1 MSSPALECRDVSK
14 TYVMGRDIEVK
25 ALKKVSLRIEKGDFV
40 SIIGPSGSGKSTL
53 LHIAGTLDKPTSGKV
68 LIDGVD
74 VTGLSESQLSV
85 FRKNKIGF
93 VFQFFNLLTNLSAI
107 ENVMLPML
115 LSKRYTAKEARLK
128 ALCLLR
134 LVGFQ
139 EDRLKNTPN
148 RLSGGQQQKVAIA
161 RALANNP
168 AYILADEPTGNLDVS
183 SSAEIVTI
191 LRLLNGFGNTIIIV
205 THNVELTK
213 VTNRVLFMNDGN
225 IYEEAP
231 RSFLDSVPMED
242 ESTMLKKK
250 IQLDLLKLE
259 KENVERLFKNRA
271 ISGETYEKAL
281 KSIEEK
287 EARVK
292 Q

>member
-14 TYVMGRDIEVK
+14 TYLMGREIEVK
-25 ALKKVSLRIEKGDFV
+25 ALKNVSLRIEKGDFV

-85 FRKNKIGF
+85 LRKNKIGF

-107 ENVMLPML
+107 DNVMLPML
-115 LSKRYTAKEARLK
+115 LSKRYTVKEARLK
-128 ALCLLR
+128 ALYLLR

-213 VTNRVLFMNDGN
+213 VTNRVLFMNDGH

-231 RSFLDSVPMED
+231 RSFLDSTPMED
-242 ESTMLKKK
+242 ESTLLKKK

-259 KENVERLFKNRA
+259 KENIERLFKNRA
-271 ISGETYEKAL
+271 ISSETYEKAL

-287 EARVK
+287 EERVK

>member
-1 MSSPALECRDVSK
+1 
-14 TYVMGRDIEVK
+14 MGRDIEVK
-25 ALKKVSLRIEKGDFV
+25 ALKNVSLRIEKGDFV

-74 VTGLSESQLSV
+74 VTGLSENQLSV

-93 VFQFFNLLTNLSAI
+93 VFQFFNLLTNLSAL

-128 ALCLLR
+128 ALYLLR

-191 LRLLNGFGNTIIIV
+191 LRLLNRFGNTIIIV

-213 VTNRVLFMNDGN
+213 VTNRVLFMNDGH

-259 KENVERLFKNRA
+259 KENVERLFKSRA

>member
-25 ALKKVSLRIEKGDFV
+25 ALKNVSLRIEKGDFV

-93 VFQFFNLLTNLSAI
+93 IFQFFNLLTNLSAL

-128 ALCLLR
+128 ALYLLR

-213 VTNRVLFMNDGN
+213 VTNRVLFMNDGH

-259 KENVERLFKNRA
+259 KENVERLFKSRA

>member
-14 TYVMGRDIEVK
+14 KYLMGREIEVK
-25 ALKKVSLRIEKGDFV
+25 ALKNVSLRIEKGDFV

-85 FRKNKIGF
+85 LRKNKIGF

-107 ENVMLPML
+107 DNVMLPML
-115 LSKRYTAKEARLK
+115 LSKRYTVKEARLK
-128 ALCLLR
+128 ALYLLR

-213 VTNRVLFMNDGN
+213 VTNRVLFMNDGH

-231 RSFLDSVPMED
+231 RSFLDSAPMED
-242 ESTMLKKK
+242 ESTLLKKK

-259 KENVERLFKNRA
+259 KENIERLFKNRA
-271 ISGETYEKAL
+271 ISSETYEKAL

-287 EARVK
+287 EERVK

>member
-1 MSSPALECRDVSK
+1 MSSPALECVNVSK
-14 TYVMGRDIEVK
+14 TYILGRDIEVK
-25 ALKKVSLRIEKGDFV
+25 ALRNVSLRVDKGDFV

-53 LHIAGTLDKPTSGKV
+53 LHIAGTLDRPTSGRV

-74 VTGLSESQLSV
+74 VTELSESKLTA

-93 VFQFFNLLTNLSAI
+93 VFQFFNLITNLSAI

-115 LSKRYTAKEARLK
+115 LSRRYTLREARLK
-128 ALCLLR
+128 ALYLLR
-134 LVGFQ
+134 LVGFP
-139 EDRLKNTPN
+139 EDRLRNTPN

-168 AYILADEPTGNLDVS
+168 TYILADEPTGNLDVS
-183 SSAEIVTI
+183 SSAEIIAT
-191 LRLLNGFGNTIIIV
+191 LKLLNSFGNTIIIV
-205 THNVELTK
+205 THNIELAR
-213 VTNRVLFMNDGN
+213 VTNKILFMRDGC

-231 RSFLDSVPMED
+231 RSFLEHMPMD
-242 ESTMLKKK
+242 ESTLDAKRK
-250 IQLDLLKLE
+250 IQLEMLKLE
-259 KENVERLFKNRA
+259 RENIERLFKNRL
-271 ISGETYEKAL
+271 ISSEAYEKAL

-287 EARVK
+287 ELKVK

>member
-14 TYVMGRDIEVK
+14 TYLMGRDIEVK
-25 ALKKVSLRIEKGDFV
+25 ALKNVSLRIEKGDFV

-74 VTGLSESQLSV
+74 VTGLSENQLSV

-107 ENVMLPML
+107 DNVMLPML

-128 ALCLLR
+128 ALYLLR

-191 LRLLNGFGNTIIIV
+191 LKLLNGFGNTIIIV

-213 VTNRVLFMNDGN
+213 VTNRVLFMNDGH

-242 ESTMLKKK
+242 ESTILKKK

-271 ISGETYEKAL
+271 ISSETYEKAL

>member
-14 TYVMGRDIEVK
+14 TYLMGRDIEVK
-25 ALKKVSLRIEKGDFV
+25 ALKNVSLRIEKGDFV

-53 LHIAGTLDKPTSGKV
+53 LHVAGTLDKPTSGKV

-74 VTGLSESQLSV
+74 VTGLNESQLSV
-85 FRKNKIGF
+85 LRKNKIGF

-115 LSKRYTAKEARLK
+115 LSKRYTVKEARLK
-128 ALCLLR
+128 ALYLLR

-191 LRLLNGFGNTIIIV
+191 LKLLNGFGNTIIIV

-213 VTNRVLFMNDGN
+213 VTNRILFMNDGH

-231 RSFLDSVPMED
+231 RSFLGSVPMED

-259 KENVERLFKNRA
+259 KENIERLFKNRA
-271 ISGETYEKAL
+271 ISSETYEKTL